1 MSGETQDTAQDKVV
15 ELHPEAGG
23 EAAVEPTPEPT
34 ALEKLQAELDAT
46 TARLKTV
53 SAGYLKVQDEMAAF
67 KARLERQ
74 ASLKEQILKGDVV
87 SKLFEP
93 LENLRRSIDALERAG
108 VDKELLGGVNATHKG
123 FLDGFKG
130 MGLEEIGAQGE
141 RFDPN
146 YHEALTTMPVD
157 QAALDDKV
165 VQVFS
170 AGYRVGTRV
179 IRPARVVVGAY
190 TAPPEPE
197 PEPVVETEDTPSEP
211 EA

>member
-1 MSGETQDTAQDKVV
+1 MSGETQDSAQDKVV
-15 ELHPEAGG
+15 DLHPEQQEEMAE
-23 EAAVEPTPEPT
+23 EAAPAAPELTP
-34 ALEKLQAELDAT
+34 LEKLQVELDTT

-53 SAGYLKVQDEMAAF
+53 SAGYLKVQEEMTAF

-74 ASLKEQILKGDVV
+74 AALKEQILKGDVV

-93 LENLRRSIDALERAG
+93 LENLRRSIDALERGG
-108 VDKELLGGVNATHKG
+108 VDKEVLGGVNATHKG
-123 FLDGFKG
+123 FLEGFKK

-146 YHEALTTMPVD
+146 QHEALTTMPVTE
-157 QAALDDKV
+157 AALDDKV

-197 PEPVVETEDTPSEP
+197 PESEQDDSES

>member
-1 MSGETQDTAQDKVV
+1 MSGETQDSAQDNIVDLHSEPQV
-15 ELHPEAGG
+15 EESAP
-23 EAAVEPTPEPT
+23 AAPEPTPMEN
-34 ALEKLQAELDAT
+34 LQAELDAT

-53 SAGYLKVQDEMAAF
+53 SAGYLKVQEEMTAF

-74 ASLKEQILKGDVV
+74 ASLREQILKGDVV

-93 LENLRRSIDALERAG
+93 LENLRRSIDALERGG

-123 FLDGFKG
+123 FSEGFKS
-130 MGLEEIGAQGE
+130 MGLEEIIAQGE

-146 YHEALTTMPVD
+146 QHEALTTMPV
-157 QAALDDKV
+157 QEAALDERV

-190 TAPPEPE
+190 TAPPVPDPE
-197 PEPVVETEDTPSEP
+197 ANDEQADSEP

>member
-1 MSGETQDTAQDKVV
+1 MSGETQDSAQDNIVDLHSEPQV
-15 ELHPEAGG
+15 EESAPPAP
-23 EAAVEPTPEPT
+23 EPTPM
-34 ALEKLQAELDAT
+34 EKIQAELDAT

-53 SAGYLKVQDEMAAF
+53 SAGYLKVQEEMTAF

-74 ASLKEQILKGDVV
+74 ASLREQILKGDVV

-93 LENLRRSIDALERAG
+93 LGNLRRSIDALDRGG

-123 FLDGFKG
+123 FSEGFKS
-130 MGLEEIGAQGE
+130 MGLEEINAQGE

-146 YHEALTTMPVD
+146 QHEALTTMPVEE
-157 QAALDDKV
+157 AALDQRV

-190 TAPPEPE
+190 TAPPVPE
-197 PEPVVETEDTPSEP
+197 PETTDEQADSEP

>member
-1 MSGETQDTAQDKVV
+1 MSGETQDSAQDNIVDLHSEPQV
-15 ELHPEAGG
+15 EESAPPAP
-23 EAAVEPTPEPT
+23 EPTPM
-34 ALEKLQAELDAT
+34 EKIQAELDAT

-53 SAGYLKVQDEMAAF
+53 SAGYLKVQEEMTAF

-74 ASLKEQILKGDVV
+74 ASLREQILKGDVV

-93 LENLRRSIDALERAG
+93 LENLRLSIDALDRGG

-123 FLDGFKG
+123 FSEGFKS
-130 MGLEEIGAQGE
+130 MGLEEINAQGE

-146 YHEALTTMPVD
+146 QHEALTTMPVEE
-157 QAALDDKV
+157 AALDQRV

-190 TAPPEPE
+190 TAPPVPE
-197 PEPVVETEDTPSEP
+197 PETTDEQADSEP

>member
-1 MSGETQDTAQDKVV
+1 MSGETQDSAQDKVV
-15 ELHPEAGG
+15 DLHPEQGA
-23 EAAVEPTPEPT
+23 EEVEELEQAPEPTPM
-34 ALEKLQAELDAT
+34 EKLQAELDAT

-53 SAGYLKVQDEMAAF
+53 SAGYLKVQEEMAAF

-93 LENLRRSIDALERAG
+93 LENLRRSIDALERGG
-108 VDKELLGGVNATHKG
+108 VDQELLGGVNATHKG
-123 FLDGFKG
+123 FLEGFKS

-146 YHEALTTMPVD
+146 QHEALTTMPVD

-197 PEPVVETEDTPSEP
+197 PASDENSEP

>member
-1 MSGETQDTAQDKVV
+1 MSGETQDSAQDNIVDLHSEPQV
-15 ELHPEAGG
+15 EESAPPAP
-23 EAAVEPTPEPT
+23 EPTPM
-34 ALEKLQAELDAT
+34 EKIQAELDAT

-53 SAGYLKVQDEMAAF
+53 SAGYLKVQEEMTAF

-74 ASLKEQILKGDVV
+74 ASLREQILKGDVV

-93 LENLRRSIDALERAG
+93 LENLRRSIDALDRGG

-123 FLDGFKG
+123 FSEGFKI
-130 MGLEEIGAQGE
+130 MGLEEINAQGE

-146 YHEALTTMPVD
+146 QHEALTTMPVEE
-157 QAALDDKV
+157 AALDQRV

-190 TAPPEPE
+190 TAPPVPE
-197 PEPVVETEDTPSEP
+197 PETTDEQADSEP

>member
-15 ELHPEAGG
+15 ELHPEGA
-23 EAAVEPTPEPT
+23 EAAPEPAPEPTPM
-34 ALEKLQAELDAT
+34 EKLQAELDAT

-74 ASLKEQILKGDVV
+74 AALKEQILKGDVV

-123 FLDGFKG
+123 FLEGFKN

-157 QAALDDKV
+157 QASLDDKV

-190 TAPPEPE
+190 TAPPEPA
-197 PEPVVETEDTPSEP
+197 PEPADETPEAPSEP